1 MRTLLRS
8 VFALLLVALQGVL
21 LHFVGGGAFSLALPL
36 AVVVYL
42 GLQDE
47 NVEGLLGAVVVG
59 YLMDASSGG
68 PRGLLVF
75 LAVVVFL
82 LARLAGATVHL
93 GGRRGF
99 ALLTGALA
107 LVFGLVAFL
116 FTRYVSPPEAVPG
129 ARLLVRILVEAILTG
144 AASPAV
150 MWAMERIDGIFEK
163 DEPGLLR

>member
-1 MRTLLRS
+1 MKTLLRS
-8 VFALLLVALQGVL
+8 VFTLLLVAVQAVL

-42 GLQDE
+42 GLEAE
-47 NVEGLLGAVVVG
+47 NVEGLLGAAVVG
-59 YLMDASSGG
+59 YLMDASAGG

-99 ALLTGALA
+99 ALLTGALT
-107 LVFGLVAFL
+107 LVFALGAFL
-116 FTRYVSPPEAVPG
+116 FARSVSPPEAAPG
-129 ARLLVRILVEAILTG
+129 ARLLGRILVEAILTG

-150 MWAMERIDGIFEK
+150 MWAMERIDGLFVK